1 MEGNADGIFAKEEL
15 LPMTKIA
22 LPSILQQSTVSIGM
36 MLVQSVVNSF
46 GAEAL
51 AGFSAGMR
59 IESICVVPMVAIG
72 NAISSYTAQN
82 IGAGQQKRVVKGYV
96 QANKLVIFFAVLI
109 CVVLELF
116 PRAADHTVPWDRG
129 QQHCF
134 GNWAGLSRIYGIFL
148 WHDWF

>member
-1 MEGNADGIFAKEEL
+1 
-15 LPMTKIA
+15 
-22 LPSILQQSTVSIGM
+22 

-59 IESICVVPMVAIG
+59 IESICIVPMVAIG

-116 PRAADHTVPWDRG
+116 PEQLIALFLGQGAAALLWQPGRLISDLWD
-129 QQHCF
+129 F
-134 GNWAGLSRIYGIFL
+134 SFA
-148 WHDWF
+148 